1 VGERQKFC
9 SEPACKSASKTQ
21 SQRRWLDKPGNQD
34 YFSGPAHVE
43 RVRRWRQT
51 HPGYWKKPGIDR
63 DTALQDESMTQTID
77 LSKQS
82 GTLTSDALQDL
93 IFAQPFVF
101 VGLMANLTG
110 SALQDEIAT
119 FLHRLHT
126 CGRDII
132 HPPVTGENDDAQ
144 TDTQPT
150 ASAPRAPPIQLGGSA
165 PGTR

>member
-1 VGERQKFC
+1 MKPRKKRKCRNCKTYFRPDPRVGERQKFC

-21 SQRRWLDKPGNQD
+21 SQRRWLDKPGNRN

-51 HPGYWKKPGIDR
+51 HPGYWKKSGTDR
-63 DTALQDESMTQTID
+63 DPALQDESRTQAID

-101 VGLMANLTG
+101 VGLLANLTY
-110 SALQDEIAT
+110 
-119 FLHRLHT
+119 RV
-126 CGRDII
+126 R
-132 HPPVTGENDDAQ
+132 
-144 TDTQPT
+144 
-150 ASAPRAPPIQLGGSA
+150 IQLLHSKLLILIEIILGAYAIPSHFS
-165 PGTR
+165 RS